1 MPRRRQMR
9 TAAVVPRA
17 PLGNFPPGKID
28 PDLRNSETPSVAT
41 YVRDI
46 NGNWQRCVDAF
57 INVARICAEANT
69 RLTVAEKSELMPS
82 LPFGE
87 ATFSKFARIGT
98 DTRLQAPDIQRLLPA
113 HYTTVYH
120 ISQLTDEELKQAI
133 AENVIHPNMKRA
145 ELQKWHRQL
154 SRKAEHASKPKKG
167 ASDSAVVG
175 LIAPTKDAVESS
187 GLPSTTRDDN
197 RNTPDERAPDPKYAP
212 ARFFLAKLMGNRHN
226 QRL

>member
-154 SRKAEHASKPKKG
+154 SRKANTLQSPRRGRAVLPWSASLPRQKTLSRVAGFPPPRG
-167 ASDSAVVG
+167 TITG
-175 LIAPTKDAVESS
+175 TRRTNAPPI
-187 GLPSTTRDDN
+187 PSTR
-197 RNTPDERAPDPKYAP
+197 RRREPSRP
-212 ARFFLAKLMGNRHN
+212 AQKLRV
-226 QRL
+226 R